1 MTQKLLSARQVQ
13 EILDV
18 DTSTVYRM
26 ASDGRLPAVKIGKQW
41 RFPADSIDDL
51 LVPRQP
57 EESVALTLAASIAEV
72 TAQALGVMMVVTDM
86 DGHSLFPVKNPC
98 AKFEQQSRNPAF
110 VAECASEWKELAAEP
125 DLRPRLR
132 EGRHGFECAR
142 SFIRTGTSLTG
153 MVLVGGIA
161 PIGVVSTEL
170 FMLSGAERQK
180 VLTTLPEVAALLSR
194 MANACGSLTTESPSK
209 ELEE

>member
-1 MTQKLLSARQVQ
+1 MTQRLLSARQVQ

-51 LVPRQP
+51 LVPQRP
-57 EESVALTLAASIAEV
+57 ADSVSLTLASSIASV
-72 TAQALGVMMVVTDM
+72 TAHALGVMMVVTDM
-86 DGHSLFPVKNPC
+86 QGNALVPVANPC
-98 AKFEQQSRNPAF
+98 RKFELESNNPRF
-110 VAECASEWKELAAEP
+110 VAECAAEWRELAAEP

-132 EGRHGFECAR
+132 EGQHGFECAR

-153 MVLVGGIA
+153 MVMIGGIA
-161 PIGVVSTEL
+161 PVGVSNSDLYTL
-170 FMLSGAERQK
+170 TDSERAK
-180 VLTTLPEVAALLSR
+180 ALETLPEVAALMSR
-194 MANACGSLTTESPSK
+194 MANACGPLNTESHMK
-209 ELEE
+209 EQL